1 MHIPLPD
8 SGICVQSRWTELL
21 QFIRV
26 RAAVITQPGPPDVLE
41 VHDVPDPR
49 PGGGEVLV
57 DVTASAVNRA
67 DIMQRQGHYDPP
79 PGASPYLGL
88 ECSGVI
94 SQLGDGVTGWAVGDE
109 VCALLAGGG
118 YAERVAAPAGQLM
131 RVPQGISL
139 QDAAAL
145 PEAACTVWSMVFDL
159 GRLQPGET
167 LLVHGGASGIGT
179 LAIQLAHRY
188 GARVITTA
196 RSAAKLDVA
205 APARRRHRDQLPR
218 TGLRRG
224 GRHRDRRRRRR
235 HPRQYGGAYLPRNV
249 AALGL
254 GGRLVVLGL
263 QGGRRG
269 ELDLGALLGK
279 RASVSAASLRARPLA
294 QKAAIVAATEAFV
307 WPLIESG
314 EVDADHRPPLASRS
328 IESGRGP
335 PRPAEAQRAT
345 SARSRAWTG
354 EPTTVHMHH
363 HH

>member
-1 MHIPLPD
+1 
-8 SGICVQSRWTELL
+8 
-21 QFIRV
+21 V

-49 PGGGEVLV
+49 PGGGEVLI

-167 LLVHGGASGIGT
+167 LLVHGGASGVGT

-196 RSAAKLDVA
+196 RSAAKLDV
-205 APARRRHRDQLPR
+205 
-218 TGLRRG
+218 LRRLGAGIAINYREQDFAEVVATETDG
-224 GRHRDRRRRRR
+224 GVDVILDNM
-235 HPRQYGGAYLPRNV
+235 GGAYLPRNV

-314 EVDADHRPPLASRS
+314 EVTPIIDRVVPLDEAAAAHRVVEASEHIGKVVLLVR
-328 IESGRGP
+328 
-335 PRPAEAQRAT
+335 
-345 SARSRAWTG
+345 
-354 EPTTVHMHH
+354 
-363 HH
+363 